1 MENLS
6 RYLQLSF
13 TKQRLLIES
22 MFFLIVG
29 RIGLRILPFKTL
41 NRFLQKF
48 ERKAK
53 GMEHGNDTYQAD
65 ILWAINRTGENL
77 FGDNACLP
85 LALAGQL
92 QLNLHGFPA
101 HTRLGVQKTINGE
114 IKAHA
119 WVECNGK
126 VVIGGPEQEIEQY
139 TILSEIEGTRF

>member
-1 MENLS
+1 MMVRISL
-6 RYLQLSF
+6 
-13 TKQRLLIES
+13 RL
-22 MFFLIVG
+22 
-29 RIGLRILPFKTL
+29 LPFKTL
-41 NRFLQKF
+41 HRFIQML

-53 GMEHGNDTYQAD
+53 GIEHGNDTYQAD

-85 LALAGQL
+85 LALAGQI

-101 HTRLGVQKTINGE
+101 HTRLGVQKTLNGE